1 MLRVGVVGAAGRMG
15 SLVCLAV
22 EADPDLELVAAV
34 DPAGRGASA
43 AAGRLEVS
51 PDRSSLKVAGAEV
64 VVDFSHIGAAMDSL
78 EFCAGAG
85 IHVVMGTSGFDPDRV
100 ARARELFPSGA
111 GRPNCI
117 IVANF
122 ALSAVLAVRFAELA
136 APWFETAEVIEL
148 HHNAKI
154 DAPSGTA
161 ISTAERMGRAR
172 GDSPWAAEPTTDEVL
187 PGARGGLHDSGIHIH
202 SVRMSGMVAHEEII
216 LGTTGQ
222 TLTIRQDSY
231 DRQSYMPG
239 VVMAV
244 KAVPGLEGVT
254 VGLERV
260 LGI

>member
-15 SLVCLAV
+15 SQVCLAV
-22 EADPDLELVAAV
+22 EADPDLDLVAAV
-34 DPAGRGASA
+34 DAAGAGAA
-43 AAGRLEVS
+43 PAAGRLAIS
-51 PDRSSLKVAGAEV
+51 PERAALRGAGAEV
-64 VVDFSHIGAAMDSL
+64 VVDFSHIGAAMDTL
-78 EFCAGAG
+78 EACAEAG
-85 IHVVMGTSGFDPDRV
+85 INVVMGTSGFGPDRV
-100 ARARELFPSGA
+100 ARARELFPGGP

-117 IVANF
+117 IVPNF

-136 APWFETAEVIEL
+136 APWFDTAEVIEL
-148 HHNAKI
+148 HHNAKV

-172 GDSPWAAEPTTDEVL
+172 GDAPWAADPTTDEVL
-187 PGARGGLHDSGIHIH
+187 AGARGAVHPSGVRIH
-202 SVRMSGMVAHEEII
+202 SVRMNGMVAHEEII

-239 VVMAV
+239 VLMAIR
-244 KAVPGLEGVT
+244 AIPGLEGVT